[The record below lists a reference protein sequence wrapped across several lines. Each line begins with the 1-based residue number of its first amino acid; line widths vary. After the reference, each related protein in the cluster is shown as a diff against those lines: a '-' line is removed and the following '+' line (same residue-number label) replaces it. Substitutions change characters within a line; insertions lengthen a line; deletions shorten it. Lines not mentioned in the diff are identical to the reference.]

1 MASLRRLLLGVL
13 AGLGIAALIRSW
25 RRKPALV
32 EPVNSFASELREKL
46 AASRA
51 AEAQTEESAEESVEE
66 SAAEPAALETDL
78 DVRRR
83 EVHERA
89 RGSIDEL
96 SESDT

>member
-25 RRKPALV
+25 RRKPTLA
-32 EPVNSFASELREKL
+32 EPVNSLASELREKL

-51 AEAQTEESAEESVEE
+51 AEAQTEESAEEP
-66 SAAEPAALETDL
+66 AAEPALETDL